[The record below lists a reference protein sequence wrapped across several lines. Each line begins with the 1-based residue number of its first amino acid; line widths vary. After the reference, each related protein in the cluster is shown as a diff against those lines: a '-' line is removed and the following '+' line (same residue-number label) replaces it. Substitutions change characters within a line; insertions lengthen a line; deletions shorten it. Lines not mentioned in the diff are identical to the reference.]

1 MKVLVTGGAGYV
13 GCVLV
18 KALRNFGHS
27 VVVYDNLMYGG
38 QGLLGVIGCPK
49 VEFIEGDARDRVKV
63 ENAALGCDL
72 IIHLA
77 AIVGY
82 PACDLSSSR
91 TRTTNYDAVFA
102 IRDLGIPIIFAS
114 TQSVYGQQ
122 SGVVDESTYRR
133 PQTSY
138 AEYKMY
144 AENILL
150 EGGDNVVFRFP
161 TLFGVSPR
169 MRWDLLVNDFT
180 QRAVLDGTLVVYQP
194 DAIRPILHVA
204 DAVSFYLMAVDG
216 KFAPGVYNVGHDDL
230 VITKRQLCMEIAQ
243 YVNLDVTFK
252 EFATDKDQR
261 DYRIDFSKLD
271 FSPSRSLG
279 AGIRELVKAVP
290 LTRERKWRN
299 A

>member
-1 MKVLVTGGAGYV
+1 MKILVTGGAGYV

-49 VEFIEGDARDRVKV
+49 VEFVEGDVRDTIELDR
-63 ENAALGCDL
+63 AATGCDL

-77 AIVGY
+77 AVVGY
-82 PACDLSSSR
+82 PACNKSPAGSFQINSIGTKR
-91 TRTTNYDAVFA
+91 VCE
-102 IRDLGIPIIFAS
+102 IGVPVIFGS
-114 TQSVYGQQ
+114 TQSVYGKQEGLVTEETACRPGTYYA
-122 SGVVDESTYRR
+122 SGKRSAEYEVVDR
-133 PQTSY
+133 
-138 AEYKMY
+138 
-144 AENILL
+144 
-150 EGGDNVVFRFP
+150 GDSVVFRFP

-216 KFAPGVYNVGHDDL
+216 KFAPGVYNVGHDSL

>member
-1 MKVLVTGGAGYV
+1 MKILVTGGAGYV

-49 VEFIEGDARDRVKV
+49 VEFVEGDVLDMKRLQAAAR
-63 ENAALGCDL
+63 GCSL

-77 AIVGY
+77 ALVGY
-82 PACDLSSSR
+82 PVCEESSPYAWLINHGGTGR
-91 TRTTNYDAVFA
+91 VYGLN
-102 IRDLGIPIIFAS
+102 IPVIFGS
-114 TQSVYGQQ
+114 TQSIYGKQEGIVTEEAVPAPTTVYAK
-122 SGVVDESTYRR
+122 SKLE
-133 PQTSY
+133 
-138 AEYKMY
+138 AEG
-144 AENILL
+144 IL
-150 EGGDNVVFRFP
+150 DTDSIIFRFP

-169 MRWDLLVNDFT
+169 MRWDLLVNDFV

-216 KFAPGVYNVGHDDL
+216 RFAPGVYNVGHDDL